1 MLSEEIFCI
10 TTAMMHFTIPE
21 TIERRDANGTPY
33 TVSKKNVLSKFPVE
47 LRNRPHFV
55 IITDS

>member
-33 TVSKKNVLSKFPVE
+33 TVSKKNVLSKLPVE
-47 LRNRPHFV
+47 LRN
-55 IITDS
+55 IT